1 MAYNLNATPHFY
13 GGLVELGNTN
23 SKNKLSFF
31 MRLASKLD
39 SPSSPRSRSGAAS
52 PADDALAKGI
62 ASAEQALR
70 SPQPS
75 VYEQLNGAAANS
87 RELTLSAAQA
97 AWDAEKKRGSG
108 AGAAAGMGA
117 SGSNGSVAHG
127 SAADG
132 QGGARSG
139 KGNGGGSGKSSS
151 ASSTANTST
160 SSNNVDAA
168 VATLAAAQEAWAA
181 EKQRLRAVDQGG
193 PNKSAPVRS
202 LQFARQAGG
211 RVSKA
216 KQVATPII
224 FE

>member
-1 MAYNLNATPHFY
+1 MAHNLNATPHFY

-117 SGSNGSVAHG
+117 SGSKGSVAHG

-193 PNKSAPVRS
+193 PNNSAPVRS